1 MKKERIKKIINGIVP
16 ELMEE
21 FTCVK
26 GRGTAINSVLYGVDP
41 YTKERIVTAYNNA
54 LLKK

>member
-26 GRGTAINSVLYGVDP
+26 GRGTAINSGLYGVDP